1 MGQRRNAL
9 FMGTHVVSGSGTA
22 VVVRT
27 GSTTEFGR
35 VAERLATAPVETSFE
50 RGMTAF
56 GLLLVRAMV
65 VLVVTIFV
73 VNLVLNRPLIDS
85 ALFSLAL
92 AVGLTPQLLPAIVT
106 ISLSQGARRMAQS
119 RVIVKRLDA
128 IEDFGSMSVL
138 CTDKTGTMTVG
149 SVSLEGALGTDGQ
162 PSPAVRSLAALN
174 GRLQTGF
181 TNPIDDAITAATDP
195 GVVAGAERID
205 ELPYDFT
212 RKRLSV
218 LVRQGGATSIV
229 TKGAFEGVVSICS
242 EAEQPDGSQVDIA
255 TVRDQLTNRYQ
266 ALSAQG
272 LRVLGVASRAAEG
285 TTNLAPPDEAN
296 LVFRGFLTFLDPPK
310 PDADATIRELADAGV
325 SVRMVTGDNR
335 LAAAHVG
342 GLVGLDE
349 RALLAGSEVDAM
361 DDATLTERVRDTAIF
376 AEVEPVTKERIITAL
391 RRAGLTVG
399 YLGDGINDAP
409 ALHAADVGISVD
421 TAVDVAKQAAS
432 IVLLEKDLRVLLQ
445 GVRQGRQTFTNTI
458 KYIFTTTSANFGNMI
473 SMALASVV
481 LPFLPLLAGQILLIN
496 FLSDIPGTTIAT
508 DSVDPEQLDR
518 PPRWDLGFVRSSM
531 LVFGGVSS
539 VFDLLT
545 FAVLRIGFQADATL
559 FRSAWFVESVAT
571 ELAVLFVLRT
581 RRPFFRS
588 RPSRLLVAS
597 SVLMGVVTVAIPFSP
612 LAVPLGL
619 GALPPQILAVLA
631 GITLLY
637 VAATELAKVAFYR
650 VTAPVQPLPPEVAR
664 GAH

>member
-1 MGQRRNAL
+1 M
-9 FMGTHVVSGSGTA
+9 S
-22 VVVRT
+22 
-27 GSTTEFGR
+27 
-35 VAERLATAPVETSFE
+35 
-50 RGMTAF
+50 
-56 GLLLVRAMV
+56 LV
-65 VLVVTIFV
+65 
-73 VNLVLNRPLIDS
+73 
-85 ALFSLAL
+85 
-92 AVGLTPQLLPAIVT
+92 
-106 ISLSQGARRMAQS
+106 
-119 RVIVKRLDA
+119 
-128 IEDFGSMSVL
+128 
-138 CTDKTGTMTVG
+138 
-149 SVSLEGALGTDGQ
+149 GALGPDGQ
-162 PSPAVRSLAALN
+162 PSPRVRDLGALN

-195 GVVAGAERID
+195 ATVTGAERLD

-218 LVRQGGATSIV
+218 LVRQGGVTSIV
-229 TKGAFEGVVSICS
+229 TKGTFEGVLGICS
-242 EAEQPDGSQVDIA
+242 QAEQVDGSTVDVGTA
-255 TVRDQLTNRYQ
+255 RDALTNRYRS
-266 ALSAQG
+266 LSADG
-272 LRVLGVASRAAEG
+272 FRVLGVASRQMDDR
-285 TTNLAPPDEAN
+285 TDLAPSDEAN
-296 LVFRGFLTFLDPPK
+296 LVFRGFVTFSDPPK
-310 PDADATIRELADAGV
+310 PDVDATIRELANAGV

-342 GLVGLDE
+342 GMVGLDE
-349 RALLAGSEVDAM
+349 HALLAGSEVEAM
-361 DDATLTERVRDTAIF
+361 DDAELTERVRDTAIF
-376 AEVEPVTKERIITAL
+376 AEVEPLTKERIIVAL
-391 RRAGLTVG
+391 RRAGMTVG

-421 TAVDVAKQAAS
+421 TAVDVAKQAAA

-518 PPRWDLGFVRSSM
+518 PPRWDLGFVRRSM

-581 RRPFFRS
+581 RRAFFRS

-597 SVLMGVVTVAIPFSP
+597 SVLMGAVTVAIPFSP
-612 LAVPLGL
+612 LAAPLGL
-619 GALPPQILAVLA
+619 GPLPPQILAVLA
-631 GITLLY
+631 AITLLY
-637 VAATELAKVAFYR
+637 VVATELAKVVFYR
-650 VTAPVQPLPPEVAR
+650 VTAPVPLGPHEAAR
-664 GAH
+664 GAQ